1 MEIRTLVQG
10 TPQCPPCA
18 HSSSSL
24 GLFGS
29 SSGSGAYKSPSVTSP
44 SNVGY
49 GASVGKRAPAERRRQ
64 AVGGGGGGVV
74 VGVKCGSCDSFA
86 AAPLPSPPCT
96 FHSVRD
102 THEAARHA
110 WHVPLDEEEVALRV
124 DLSAGVGRRS
134 SAERVFYFYF
144 GRRVQGL
151 TGSALRAVRA
161 HRATAAGRTL

>member
-64 AVGGGGGGVV
+64 AVGGGGVV